1 MALKAADPSMDSFR
15 ELVVEKL
22 GVPVPTFHTRWLMG
36 QLVVLSRAL
45 NFSSVELLID
55 GLREESAGSDLWS
68 EVAHAITVHETHWL
82 RNAAALKTAVRSF
95 GSDVAQL
102 RILSLGCAYGQEAYS
117 AYLVARQYQPE
128 ASISVVGVDLSA
140 ICVESASRGRFRI
153 TDDFEALLPL
163 LREEDGFAEGECYQ
177 FSEAIR
183 GRVTFC
189 QGNLMDPYVAKQ
201 GAFDLILCQNC
212 LTYYDPET
220 RTEVSANL
228 VNSLDAGG
236 LLVFAGA
243 ELMGICPS
251 GAVPLSD
258 EWAQILV
265 KGF

>member
-102 RILSLGCAYGQEAYS
+102 RILSLGCAYGKRPIRPIWLPVNINPRHRFQSSVSIFRQSVLKTLAVACS
-117 AYLVARQYQPE
+117 GSQTISRRCYL
-128 ASISVVGVDLSA
+128 
-140 ICVESASRGRFRI
+140 C
-153 TDDFEALLPL
+153 FEKKTAL
-163 LREEDGFAEGECYQ
+163 Q
-177 FSEAIR
+177 
-183 GRVTFC
+183 
-189 QGNLMDPYVAKQ
+189 K
-201 GAFDLILCQNC
+201 
-212 LTYYDPET
+212 
-220 RTEVSANL
+220 VSAT
-228 VNSLDAGG
+228 NSLKRFE
-236 LLVFAGA
+236 V
-243 ELMGICPS
+243 E
-251 GAVPLSD
+251 
-258 EWAQILV
+258 
-265 KGF
+265 